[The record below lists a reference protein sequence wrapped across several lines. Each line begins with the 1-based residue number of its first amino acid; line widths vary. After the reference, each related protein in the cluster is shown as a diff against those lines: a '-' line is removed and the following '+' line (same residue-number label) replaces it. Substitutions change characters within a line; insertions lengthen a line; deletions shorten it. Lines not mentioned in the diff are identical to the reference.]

1 MIVGTGQGTFD
12 PKKDEAKFN
21 FQNPTRRDVAVL
33 PRKGWIAIRYVV
45 ISECVFFQGYHRTM
59 LNSVYLQIYSRQSWS
74 MGVALPHGCKLRY
87 LCKCAMRH
95 VKSDVLLIVAF
106 GSRAFYAVPEST
118 R

>member
-21 FQNPTRRDVAVL
+21 LQNPTRRDVAVL
-33 PRKGWIAIRYVV
+33 PRKGWIAIRYVD
-45 ISECVFFQGYHRTM
+45 IRECGLIQGHHSTI
-59 LNSVYLQIYSRQSWS
+59 LNSVYLQIHSRQSWS

-87 LCKCAMRH
+87 LCKRAMRH
-95 VKSDVLLIVAF
+95 VKSDMLLIVAS
-106 GSRAFYAVPEST
+106 GSRAFYAVPEFT